1 MARKRRQVKAGEC
14 SGTYFKMK
22 TARGSRCVCAAF
34 DEDGN
39 FSSQFASND
48 ACPMRGKAIT
58 FKQARK
64 KYEKLRAAGKV

>member
-1 MARKRRQVKAGEC
+1 M
-14 SGTYFKMK
+14 KMK
-22 TARGSRCVCAAF
+22 GGKSRCVCAAF

-48 ACPMRGKAIT
+48 ACPVRGGKALT

-64 KYEKLRAAGKV
+64 KYEKLRAAGKI